1 MTERRP
7 PQKKPT
13 PLNKDE
19 DRLAKALRK
28 NLHRRKAQA
37 RLRAVAAVG
46 DDLTVSGETALEK
59 SLARDSGNG

>member
-13 PLNKDE
+13 PLNKEE

-37 RLRAVAAVG
+37 RLRAFAAVK
-46 DDLTVSGETALEK
+46 DDLTVFGETASEK
-59 SLARDSGNG
+59 RSAGDSGNG

>member
-1 MTERRP
+1 MIERRP

-37 RLRAVAAVG
+37 RLRAVAAVR
-46 DDLTVSGETALEK
+46 DDLTVSGKTAFERR
-59 SLARDSGNG
+59 SEGDSGNG

>member
-1 MTERRP
+1 MIERRP

-37 RLRAVAAVG
+37 RLRAVAAVS
-46 DDLTVSGETALEK
+46 DDLTVSGETALERK
-59 SLARDSGNG
+59 SAGDSGDG

>member
-37 RLRAVAAVG
+37 RLRAVAAG
-46 DDLTVSGETALEK
+46 SDDLTVYGETALEK
-59 SLARDSGNG
+59 RSAEDSGNG

>member
-1 MTERRP
+1 MTKRRP

-37 RLRAVAAVG
+37 RLRAVAAVR
-46 DDLTVSGETALEK
+46 DDLTAYGETALEK
-59 SLARDSGNG
+59 RSAGDSGNG

>member
-13 PLNKDE
+13 PLNKEE

-37 RLRAVAAVG
+37 RLRAVAAVR
-46 DDLTVSGETALEK
+46 DDLTVFGETAFERR
-59 SLARDSGNG
+59 SAGDSDDG

>member
-1 MTERRP
+1 MIERRP

-37 RLRAVAAVG
+37 RLRAVAAVR
-46 DDLTVSGETALEK
+46 DALTVSSETTLEK
-59 SLARDSGNG
+59 RSAGDSGDG